1 MVWVQQSGKTADSQ
15 SVLWNRCSWLVHGAL
30 PSSCSGGYRMALN
43 EHLMRSLAPEQDTVP
58 RASPQTSAKGR
69 LCVEYYLSRTS
80 VLIRERKL
88 KWRPD
93 PLDAR
98 APCGCR
104 T

>member
-1 MVWVQQSGKTADSQ
+1 
-15 SVLWNRCSWLVHGAL
+15 
-30 PSSCSGGYRMALN
+30 MALN

-80 VLIRERKL
+80 VLIREQKL

-93 PLDAR
+93 PLDAECAHAR
-98 APCGCR
+98 GRNWISGGGWSWPCGSPR
-104 T
+104 